1 MIPSFQANRQWTWF
15 QRITQEEFSH
25 RFWICF
31 YLFYAATIILLLG
44 GVLITLFS
52 GHTPFSLVKTMIVTG
67 IVFFFLTGLMYLHEA
82 NKISAFIQEKFS
94 RSRSAR
100 DPCEA
105 LEMEEPTVIT

>member
-1 MIPSFQANRQWTWF
+1 M
-15 QRITQEEFSH
+15 
-25 RFWICF
+25 
-31 YLFYAATIILLLG
+31 FYAATIILLLG

-52 GHTPFSLVKTMIVTG
+52 GHTPFSLVKTMIGTG
-67 IVFFFLTGLMYLHEA
+67 IVFFFLTGLTYLHEA
-82 NKISAFIQEKFS
+82 NKISAFIHEKFS